1 MVNLKVLF
9 NPLFFLIGISN
20 AVGMIGFYTPFVYLP
35 SMAAQ
40 FVSEN
45 KKLQFKKISKPN
57 FQDGISVEDAAF
69 LVSIIGISNTL
80 GRVISGW
87 ISDFT
92 WVI

>member
-40 FVSEN
+40 FVRDY
-45 KKLQFKKISKPN
+45 KYYDFKEGFFLLKPN
-57 FQDGISVEDAAF
+57 AS
-69 LVSIIGISNTL
+69 
-80 GRVISGW
+80 
-87 ISDFT
+87 
-92 WVI
+92 